1 MTFKKPRAGP
11 AVWGAGE
18 RAVVVAG
25 HEGYDG
31 RVHVVSRV
39 WAPLALGAAV
49 VAFVTLLF
57 NAPGSRAVSAAP
69 AAKRA
74 PVLTFYFGLKRP
86 EAKAVAAFWAVQQPG
101 SASYRRFLSPAE
113 IARRYGASPATRS
126 AFVAAI
132 RRLGLRASIDPSG
145 VFARV
150 RGTKA
155 QLERAFH
162 VKITVLPDETANLY
176 QANRPLR
183 LPTGVKALVREVIP
197 TFERTV
203 RPVKGTT
210 RRLTGPTPPPLRAT
224 GAGPKNE
231 GRWTRGCAAARRLG
245 GYSYGQIRHAYGLD
259 QVGAGA
265 GGSVA
270 ILNDEES
277 ILPSDG
283 VATNRCFGYPARPVR
298 LLFTD
303 SQTSRFNP
311 DTPEPIE
318 DLSLVRG
325 IAPRLQA
332 VLQTSVWGNPDL
344 WFLGP
349 ATLLRQRQL
358 PDALSISYGYCERMA
373 NRTSALGVRL
383 LDATFVR
390 LGLAGIGVFGSAGDS
405 GSTCDGSPFPGTAWP
420 ADSPYVTSVGGTR
433 LVVNHRNRRVN
444 EVVWNDLT
452 WLTPAN
458 GGGAGGGGVAFGYAR
473 PPYQRYIHVA
483 GNRRTTPDL
492 AVHGSMLPGYP
503 IIANGQWLLDGGTS
517 AAAPLAAAAFSA
529 ISARLQAAGQPPLGP
544 VNGLVYWLERHH
556 PGALYD
562 VVSGNNRYD
571 RRVPGHSARRGY
583 DLATGVGVPR
593 FDRIASLVPKPA
605 K

>member
-1 MTFKKPRAGP
+1 VSGLLSSVARPVTMTAMR
-11 AVWGAGE
+11 
-18 RAVVVAG
+18 
-25 HEGYDG
+25 
-31 RVHVVSRV
+31 VVSSV
-39 WAPLALGAAV
+39 WAALALGAAV
-49 VAFVTLLF
+49 LACAALLL
-57 NAPGSRAVSAAP
+57 NAPGSRAVSAARR
-69 AAKRA
+69 AKRP

-86 EAKAVAAFWAVQQPG
+86 DAKAVAAFWAVQRPG
-101 SASYRRFLSPAE
+101 SASYRRFQSPAE
-113 IARRYGASPATRS
+113 IARRSGASPATRS
-126 AFVAAI
+126 AFVAAM

-162 VKITVLPDETANLY
+162 VKITSLPDETATLY

-183 LPTGVKALVREVIP
+183 LPATVKPLVREVIA

-203 RPVKGTT
+203 RPVKGTS
-210 RRLTGPTPPPLRAT
+210 RRLTAPTPPPLRVA
-224 GAGPKNE
+224 APGPKNE

-245 GYSYGQIRHAYGLD
+245 GYSFGQIRHVYGID
-259 QVGAGA
+259 KVGAGA

-283 VATNRCFGYPARPVR
+283 VATARCFRYPAGRVQM
-298 LLFTD
+298 LFTD
-303 SQTSRFNP
+303 SETSRFNP

-325 IAPRLQA
+325 IAPQLRA
-332 VLQTSVWGNPDL
+332 VLQTGVWGAEAL

-349 ATLLRQRQL
+349 AKLMRLRQL
-358 PDALSISYGYCERMA
+358 PDALSISYGYCERLA
-373 NRTSALGVRL
+373 DKVSIAGVRL
-383 LDATFVR
+383 LDAMFVR
-390 LGLAGIGVFGSAGDS
+390 LGLAGVGVFGSAGDS

-433 LVVNHRNRRVN
+433 LVVNHRNQRVN
-444 EVVWNDLT
+444 EVVWNDLA
-452 WLTPAN
+452 WITPAN
-458 GGGAGGGGVAFGYAR
+458 GGGAGGGGVAVGYAR
-473 PPYQRYIHVA
+473 PPYQRYIHIS
-483 GNRRTTPDL
+483 GNRRATPDL

-529 ISARLQAAGQPPLGP
+529 ISARLQADGQPPLGP

-556 PGALYD
+556 PRALYD
-562 VVSGNNRYD
+562 VISGNNRYE
-571 RRVPGHSARRGY
+571 RRVPGHSAHRGY

-593 FDRIASLVPKPA
+593 FERILGLVPKPGQ
-605 K
+605 